1 MENIDPI
8 WLARMSLSIVN
19 MSLLAVLIFIYTKRY
34 MDIRSK
40 FNLGFYLVVVALF
53 FRTLFSS
60 PVLRFFLLH
69 TEAHSIVDPYRLIAD
84 VFELVAVSIFL
95 YITTR

>member
-1 MENIDPI
+1 MGSIDPI
-8 WLARMSLSIVN
+8 WFLRMVLSIVN
-19 MSLLAVLIFIYTKRY
+19 LGLLSVLCYIYWKRY
-34 MDIRSK
+34 TDIRSK
-40 FNLGFYLVVVALF
+40 FNLGFYLIVTALF

-60 PVLRFFLLH
+60 PILRLFVLH

-84 VFELVAVSIFL
+84 VFELAALSIFL